1 MNKTPSKSLRN
12 QDMTTGSI
20 MGKMM
25 IFAIPVLFS
34 SVFSQLYNVVD
45 SIVVGRFVSAHALG
59 AVGSCG
65 NIMMVF
71 YALMMGMNVG
81 AGVVVSQY
89 FGAKNYKELNK
100 VVITLIMVATIIT
113 LVMIALGLPLGP
125 AVLRLLKTP
134 EELMDYA
141 VTYLRISFIGL
152 LGQFYFY
159 VGSFILRGMG
169 DSKWPAMMVVLSSVI
184 NILLDLLF
192 VIAFHWDVAGVAWA
206 TAIAQGVSA
215 AVVLVRLAKHECLD
229 LSWKNWKVDK
239 SKIGPILSI
248 GLPSSVQQLALSA
261 GNLIIQRFANGF
273 GADLVSAMT
282 VVTKVDAF
290 AMMPINA
297 LSQTLSTYV
306 GQNVGAGKDD
316 RVKEGVRLMTITIL
330 VLSVVL
336 AAIIGIFGKYLM
348 RIFTPNEAVISI
360 GVVCLYIMVF
370 SYWGTALQQTYSG
383 LLRGAGDA
391 LIPAAV
397 MIGAV
402 LLRIPG
408 TYLLAVLPND
418 YKGIFYCMCGA
429 AILGGLVLLLYY
441 RSGAW
446 KKRNAVKINREPAPE
461 TEEEQ
466 STEA

>member
-1 MNKTPSKSLRN
+1 MARFTSNSAKN
-12 QDMTTGSI
+12 EDMTTGSI
-20 MGKMM
+20 MKKMM
-25 IFAIPVLFS
+25 IFAVPVLLS

-89 FGAKNYKELNK
+89 FGAKDYEGLNK

-113 LVMIALGLPLGP
+113 FVMIALGLPLGP
-125 AVLRLLKTP
+125 MILRLLKTP
-134 EELMDYA
+134 DELMNYA
-141 VTYLRISFIGL
+141 VIYLRISFIGL

-159 VGSFILRGMG
+159 VGSFVLRGMG
-169 DSKWPAMMVVLSSVI
+169 DSRWPAMMVILSSVI
-184 NILLDLLF
+184 NIILDLLF
-192 VIAFHWDVAGVAWA
+192 VVAFHWDVAGVAWA
-206 TAIAQGVSA
+206 TAIAQGISA
-215 AVVLVRLAKHECLD
+215 AVVLVRLARHEYLD
-229 LSWKNWKVDK
+229 FSLKNWKVDT
-239 SKIGPILSI
+239 SKIRPILSI

-273 GADLVSAMT
+273 GADLVAAMT
-282 VVTKVDAF
+282 IVTKLDMF
-290 AMMPINA
+290 AMMPINS
-297 LSQTLSTYV
+297 LSQTLSTFV

-316 RVKEGVRLMTITIL
+316 RVRQGVRMMTITIIS
-330 VLSVVL
+330 LSIAL
-336 AAIIGIFGKYLM
+336 AAVIAAFGKPLM
-348 RIFTPNEAVISI
+348 RVFTPDETVISI
-360 GVVCLYIMVF
+360 GAVCLYIMVF

-391 LIPAAV
+391 MFPAAV

-408 TYLLAVLPND
+408 TYLLAVRTGD
-418 YKGIFYCMCGA
+418 YRGIFYCMCAA
-429 AILGGLVLLLYY
+429 AILGGLVLLFYY
-441 RSGAW
+441 RSGVW
-446 KKRNAVKINREPAPE
+446 KNRNAVKIRKDPE
-461 TEEEQ
+461 D
-466 STEA
+466 

>member
-1 MNKTPSKSLRN
+1 MQKYKSESAKN

-20 MGKMM
+20 MKKMM
-25 IFAIPVLFS
+25 IFAVPVLLS

-81 AGVVVSQY
+81 AGVIVSQY
-89 FGAKNYKELNK
+89 FGAKEYEELNK
-100 VVITLIMVATIIT
+100 VVVTLIMVATAIT
-113 LVMIALGLPLGP
+113 LVMVALGLPLGP
-125 AVLRLLKTP
+125 AILRLLKTP

-159 VGSFILRGMG
+159 VGSFVLRGMG
-169 DSKWPAMMVVLSSVI
+169 DSKWPAMMVILSSVI
-184 NILLDLLF
+184 NIILDIIF
-192 VIAFHWDVAGVAWA
+192 VVAFHWDVAGVAWA
-206 TAIAQGVSA
+206 TAIAQAISA
-215 AVVLVRLAKHECLD
+215 AVVLTRLARHEHLD
-229 LSWKNWKVDK
+229 FALKNWKIDTT
-239 SKIGPILSI
+239 KIRPLLSI

-273 GADLVSAMT
+273 GADLVAAMT
-282 VVTKVDAF
+282 IVTKLDMF

-297 LSQTLSTYV
+297 LSQTLSTFV
-306 GQNVGAGKDD
+306 GQNVGAGKDE
-316 RVKEGVRLMTITIL
+316 RVKQGVRLMTITIL
-330 VLSVVL
+330 ALSISL
-336 AAIIGIFGKYLM
+336 AVIIAIFGKPLM
-348 RIFTPNEAVISI
+348 KVFTPDETVVSI

-391 LIPAAV
+391 MIPAAV

-408 TYLLAVLPND
+408 TYLLAVVPGN
-418 YKGIFYCMCGA
+418 YRGIFYCMCAA
-429 AILGGLVLLLYY
+429 AILGGLVLLFYY

-446 KKRNAVKINREPAPE
+446 KNRNAVRIRKNPENE
-461 TEEEQ
+461 TEE
-466 STEA
+466 

>member
-1 MNKTPSKSLRN
+1 MADSRSVSASN

-20 MGKMM
+20 MKKMM
-25 IFAIPVLFS
+25 IFAVPVLLS

-89 FGAKNYKELNK
+89 FGAKDYKELNK
-100 VVITLIMVATIIT
+100 VVVTLIMVATIIT
-113 LVMIALGLPLGP
+113 LVMVALGLPLGP
-125 AVLRLLKTP
+125 AILRLLNTP
-134 EELMDYA
+134 EELMAYA

-159 VGSFILRGMG
+159 VGSFVLRGMG
-169 DSKWPAMMVVLSSVI
+169 DSKWPAMMVILSSVI
-184 NILLDLLF
+184 NIILDVLF
-192 VIAFHWDVAGVAWA
+192 VVAFHWDVAGVAWA
-206 TAIAQGVSA
+206 TAIAQAISA
-215 AVVLVRLAKHECLD
+215 AVVLVRLARHEFLD
-229 LSWKNWKVDK
+229 FSLKNWKVDTT
-239 SKIGPILSI
+239 KIKPILSI

-282 VVTKVDAF
+282 IVTKLDMF
-290 AMMPINA
+290 AMMPINS
-297 LSQTLSTYV
+297 LSQTLTTFV

-316 RVKEGVRLMTITIL
+316 RVKQGVRMMTITIL
-330 VLSVVL
+330 ALSVFL
-336 AAIIGIFGKYLM
+336 AVVIAIFGKPLM
-348 RIFTPNEAVISI
+348 HIFTTDENVTAI
-360 GVVCLYIMVF
+360 GVTCLYIMVF

-391 LIPAAV
+391 MIPAAI

-408 TYLLAVLPND
+408 TYLLAVRTGD
-418 YKGIFYCMCGA
+418 YRGIFYCMCAA
-429 AILGGLVLLLYY
+429 AILGGLVLLFYY

-446 KKRNAVKINREPAPE
+446 KNRNAVKINGKPAPE
-461 TEEEQ
+461 SED
-466 STEA
+466 AD